1 MADTNE
7 ILGVVNDET
16 EDLSNESIDELKEKY
31 DGVIRDDDDNTVD
44 QSFDNFENDVE
55 KYVEEVAEVAETTN
69 LKEEKKDKASKDSQ
83 GRKSKYVSPATKMW
97 IKIGAAALAIILLA
111 VAIIPLLDPKS
122 PILTNKTVI
131 TVDGTKVEAD
141 EYSYYVGYLVDS
153 YATYYGYEYFQDK
166 TNFGYVLDTVND
178 ALKQHYV
185 AYNWAVEEGYDLTD
199 DEIKE
204 IDDQIEGVK
213 ATFESE
219 EAFIEALKT
228 NHLTLDLYRKM
239 LIADKV
245 IAKFSDGVYGD
256 SSRYAP
262 DDSDVVRMG
271 EENGILGAKHI
282 LILGQDDPAEND
294 AALARANEL
303 LEMIRDGGDFD
314 QIMNENSEDPGMAD
328 YPNGYTFMDG
338 EMVPE
343 FYDATS
349 QLNVGDVSGIVTSD
363 YGFHIIK
370 RVEPDFAETR
380 RRLIGLSVDAIYEE
394 KMETAVVKLSSG
406 YENISYFDFD
416 LPTVTPAESVV
427 GDASGSEVGSA
438 TE

>member
-1 MADTNE
+1 MTENNE
-7 ILGVVNDET
+7 IIGFTDDESKALPND
-16 EDLSNESIDELKEKY
+16 SVDELKERF
-31 DGVIRDDDDNTVD
+31 DGEVENAETSAD
-44 QSFDNFENDVE
+44 QSFDTFENDVE
-55 KYVEEVAEVAETTN
+55 KYVEEVAEVTESVRN
-69 LKEEKKDKASKDSQ
+69 DSEKVAKAVQSK
-83 GRKSKYVSPATKMW
+83 KTKYVSPATKMW

-111 VAIIPLLDPKS
+111 VALVPLLNPKS
-122 PILTNKTVI
+122 PILTNKPVM
-131 TVDGTKVEAD
+131 TVDGTKIEAD

-153 YATYYGYEYFQDK
+153 YATYYGYEYFQDQ

-185 AYNWAVEEGYDLTD
+185 AYNWAVEEGYDLTE
-199 DEIKE
+199 DEVKE
-204 IDDQIEGVK
+204 IDEQIEGVK

-219 EAFIEALKT
+219 EAFLEALKT
-228 NHLTLDLYRKM
+228 NHLTPELYRKM

-262 DDSDVVRMG
+262 DDADVVRMG

-282 LILGQDDPAEND
+282 LILGQDDPAAND

-349 QLNVGDVSGIVTSD
+349 QLQVGDVSGIVTSD

-370 RVEPDFAETR
+370 RVEPDFSETR
-380 RRLIGLSVDAIYEE
+380 RRLIGLAVDAIYEE
-394 KMETAVVKLSSG
+394 KMENAVIKLSAG
-406 YENISYFDFD
+406 YENIAYSDFD
-416 LPTVTPAESVV
+416 LPTVTPAADVV
-427 GDASGSEVGSA
+427 GSSSESEVDSA